1 MAIENFTPEESIKLI
16 QNMIEKTRQR
26 FSDQGHYFLLW
37 GWCTFLALL
46 GQFVLIYFFKSP
58 YHYMVWLITF
68 VCMFITIYWTIR
80 EDREK
85 KATTYVKESMRY
97 LWTGLGITFFIFCLI
112 FVKLGWWNCYPFY
125 ITLYGVGTF
134 VSGKILQFKPLVWG
148 GIISW
153 ILAAVSV
160 WFHNDVHI
168 LFAAVSIL
176 VSYIIPGHLLKFRY
190 RTQ

>member
-1 MAIENFTPEESIKLI
+1 
-16 QNMIEKTRQR
+16 
-26 FSDQGHYFLLW
+26 
-37 GWCTFLALL
+37 
-46 GQFVLIYFFKSP
+46 
-58 YHYMVWLITF
+58 
-68 VCMFITIYWTIR
+68 MFITIYWTIR